1 VCVYHC
7 TCFVSTTGQFHQLID
22 INFVAAMGPPGG
34 GRNPVTPR
42 LLRHFNYMSFTE
54 LEDASKYRI
63 FSSILKSWLGNFENA
78 ETLCNQL
85 VESSI
90 AIYNTITTELLPTP
104 AKSHYTF
111 NLRDLSKVFQGML
124 MSPIEKLKGV
134 SSLLRLWFH
143 ECLRVFQDRLV
154 NSEDRTWFEE
164 LLKTKISIFQC
175 ETSEVLNNSPIL
187 YGDFLN
193 PSVEVK
199 VYEEVTDH
207 SKMTKIMEDF
217 LDDYNQVNTAQMK
230 LVLFLDATQHV
241 CRISRIIRQP
251 LGNALLLGVGGSGRQ
266 SLTRLASHMADYD
279 CFQIE
284 LSKNYGVPEWRDD
297 IKKIM
302 LKAGIENKPVVF
314 LFSDTQ
320 VCVYACV
327 CVCLWPHTYV
337 SK

>member
-1 VCVYHC
+1 MYDKLLLVFSLV
-7 TCFVSTTGQFHQLID
+7 GQFHQLID

-42 LLRHFNYMSFTE
+42 LLRHFNYLSFSE
-54 LEDASKYRI
+54 LEDTSKYRI
-63 FSSILKSWLGNFENA
+63 FSSILKAWISGGSFENT
-78 ETLCNQL
+78 ETLVSQL
-85 VESSI
+85 VDSSI
-90 AIYNTITTELLPTP
+90 SIYNTITTELLPTP

-111 NLRDLSKVFQGML
+111 NLRDLSKIFQGML
-124 MSPIEKLKGV
+124 MSPIERVKGV
-134 SSLLRLWFH
+134 SALLRLWFH

-154 NSEDRTWFEE
+154 NNEDRGWFEE
-164 LLKTKISIFQC
+164 LVKTKIKDFQC

-193 PSVEVK
+193 PSAEIK
-199 VYEEVTDH
+199 LYEEVTDH
-207 SKMTKIMEDF
+207 SKMTKIMEDY
-217 LDDYNQVNTAQMK
+217 LDDYNQLNTAQMK
-230 LVLFLDATQHV
+230 LVLFLDAAQHV

-266 SLTRLASHMADYD
+266 SLTRLSAHMADYD

-284 LSKNYGVPEWRDD
+284 LSKNYGVAEWRDD
-297 IKKIM
+297 IKRIM

-320 VCVYACV
+320 VNVIVNYM
-327 CVCLWPHTYV
+327 
-337 SK
+337 